1 MKLFAGIGFFA
12 LFAIW
17 VYLEFVTGTHE
28 SLKDALFWA
37 AMALILFSGVEF
49 KSARSPEE

>member
-1 MKLFAGIGFFA
+1 MRRVAGIGFFA

-17 VYLEFVTGTHE
+17 VYLEFVVGGHE

-37 AMALILFSGVEF
+37 AMALILFSSAGF
-49 KSARSPEE
+49 RSARSPRE